1 MSQRTLERVQF
12 IPRPRSE
19 VFAFFSDATNLE
31 RITPPFL
38 RFRIVTPTPIDIREG
53 ALLDYRLRLF
63 GIPFAWR
70 TRIDVFEPD
79 RRFIDT
85 QLRGPYKLWRHL
97 HEFAEVDGG
106 TRMLDRVDYD
116 VPLGPL
122 GDLARSLFVTRTVER
137 IFDFRARTI
146 EELLGAQEPRPDA
159 SAVLAQN
166 MRSEI
171 AKTV

>member
-1 MSQRTLERVQF
+1 MSHRTLERVQF
-12 IPRPRSE
+12 IQRPRSE

-85 QLRGPYKLWRHL
+85 QLRGPYSLWRHL

-122 GDLARSLFVTRTVER
+122 GDLARALFVTRTVER
-137 IFDFRARTI
+137 IFDFRAHAI
-146 EELLGAQEPRPDA
+146 DGLLGAQQA
-159 SAVLAQN
+159 TA
-166 MRSEI
+166 
-171 AKTV
+171 

>member
-1 MSQRTLERVQF
+1 MSRRTLERVQL
-12 IPRPRSE
+12 IPRRRSE

-38 RFRIVTPTPIDIREG
+38 RFHVVTPTPIDIHEG

-85 QLRGPYKLWRHL
+85 QLRGPYRFWRHL
-97 HEFAEVDGG
+97 HEFTAVDGG
-106 TRMLDRVDYD
+106 TRMLDRVEYE

-122 GDLARSLFVTRTVER
+122 GDLARALFVTRTVER
-137 IFDFRARTI
+137 IFDFRAHAI
-146 EELLGAQEPRPDA
+146 DGLLGARQA
-159 SAVLAQN
+159 TA
-166 MRSEI
+166 
-171 AKTV
+171 

>member
-1 MSQRTLERVQF
+1 MKTSTLERVQL

-53 ALLDYRLRLF
+53 TLIDYRLRLF
-63 GIPFAWR
+63 GVPFAWR
-70 TRIDVFEPD
+70 TRIDVFEPE

-85 QLRGPYKLWRHL
+85 QLRGPYSIWRHL
-97 HEFAEVDGG
+97 HEFEEVDSGRA
-106 TRMLDRVDYD
+106 TRMRDRVDYA

-122 GDLARSLFVTRTVER
+122 GDVARALFVRRTVER
-137 IFDFRARTI
+137 IFDYRAATI
-146 EELLGAQEPRPDA
+146 AESLGGTRAA
-159 SAVLAQN
+159 A
-166 MRSEI
+166 
-171 AKTV
+171 